1 MIVFNIKVIEKS
13 IHHQTQDY
21 LQRNELFCLYN
32 QVLGQVIPQ
41 VRVFSVKSHDLN
53 GPENGKYTGMILID
67 LQKLCDALYQSFIR

>member
-41 VRVFSVKSHDLN
+41 VHVFSVKSHDF
-53 GPENGKYTGMILID
+53 KWT
-67 LQKLCDALYQSFIR
+67 